1 MSKKKYA
8 PVIIKRETVQHWAK
22 SSYIPEPN
30 VIVIMDDPKDGSVKL
45 MIGDGKTNVNLL
57 PDIIGAKIK
66 SNNTEPPLVN
76 EESVLIL

>member
-1 MSKKKYA
+1 
-8 PVIIKRETVQHWAK
+8 
-22 SSYIPEPN
+22 
-30 VIVIMDDPKDGSVKL
+30 MDDPKDGSVKL